1 MELQRNAK
9 FRKATC
15 KKDKVIKRGVRLIN
29 AHINLKTKH
38 MKTASKILRY
48 IIAAVILYAVLSYC
62 QEINDCLMK
71 Y

>member
-1 MELQRNAK
+1 MRGAAHQRI
-9 FRKATC
+9 T
-15 KKDKVIKRGVRLIN
+15 I
-29 AHINLKTKH
+29 LKLYN
-38 MKTASKILRY
+38 MKTASKIIRY